1 MSKKKFSVNGTFKD
15 SVNTVKFLTERKQF
29 INSAE
34 AVIPTRTDD
43 FGVNKVAKSIHPKE
57 QKLVIDRIEEHSNIA
72 KSYYFKSEG
81 APLAYFKAGQYL
93 TFKLEIGNSVVP
105 TSLNVYL

>member
-29 INSAE
+29 INSAN
-34 AVIPTRTDD
+34 AVLPTSTDD

-57 QKLVIDRIEEHSNIA
+57 QKLVISRIEEHADIA
-72 KSYYFKSEG
+72 KSYYFK
-81 APLAYFKAGQYL
+81 AKKPLLQFLKQVSTLPLGL
-93 TFKLEIGNSVVP
+93 K
-105 TSLNVYL
+105 